1 MGLIPVRVKDNFPC
15 LVWST
20 TISLLQLIPSGKFMD
35 SLSTRYS
42 TTDIIFFLKL
52 HST

>member
-1 MGLIPVRVKDNFPC
+1 MGSIPDRVKDNFPC

-20 TISLLQLIPSGKFMD
+20 TISLLQLIPIGKFMA
-35 SLSTRYS
+35 SVSTRYS
-42 TTDIIFFLKL
+42 TDIIFFLKL